1 MGAASLA
8 AITAWAC
15 LRPQRPRYSTGRR
28 SLGRQPGLQAFVLP
42 AQSCNTLLAM
52 PLCPELLLLSLLA

>member
-15 LRPQRPRYSTGRR
+15 LRPQRPSYSTGRR
-28 SLGRQPGLQAFVLP
+28 SLGRRLRLQAFILP